1 MPFDVEADAEDKVPL
16 IATAPAA
23 ESDGSGS
30 SKLPPLQLY
39 QALIGNVD
47 SPPSRRPHLYHS
59 VQTLERKAHRLYWT
73 TGLLFALLI
82 ALQMIFCLIIAIGA
96 QLNLPRGAIS
106 ITAGINTLVAAG
118 IATLKG
124 LGLPEKKA
132 VERCKLK
139 RILEEVEF
147 TTRRLQAGL
156 NVDVEAKVGEM
167 RTIQGTTEDEGRVIF
182 HGADLAAA
190 LKSAQTKEVSNSTPK
205 PVGP

>member
-1 MPFDVEADAEDKVPL
+1 MPFDVEANAEDKEPL
-16 IATAPAA
+16 ITTAPVA
-23 ESDGSGS
+23 ESDASPS

-39 QALIGNVD
+39 QALVGNVD

-59 VQTLERKAHRLYWT
+59 VQNLERKTHRLYWV
-73 TGLLFALLI
+73 TGLLFACLI

-96 QLNLPRGAIS
+96 QLNLPRNAIS

-132 VERCKLK
+132 VERYKLK
-139 RILEEVEF
+139 RILDEVEF

-156 NVDVEAKVGEM
+156 NVDVEAKVAEM
-167 RTIQGTTEDEGRVIF
+167 RTMQEKTEDEGRVIF
-182 HGADLAAA
+182 QGADVAAA
-190 LKSAQTKEVSNSTPK
+190 LKAAQTKDAPGGQAPEAV
-205 PVGP
+205 